1 MGKII
6 HLNARRTHTRGSKC
20 SLPAVRGLAKQS
32 KEAIASACSSLATQ
46 REAVQRRG
54 RGNYQP
60 YLRLLQTIHE
70 MQEQSSQFQLVL
82 EDIEGLPLAIHVL
95 RYPLLLTLHKLRQQA
110 DDLATRVI
118 AAYAGHYTFGEEIQV
133 DQKIIRDM
141 VALAKIGKDASVQIT
156 TLLEESHSSEQQF
169 GTG

>member
-6 HLNARRTHTRGSKC
+6 GLNARRTGTRESKR
-20 SLPAVRGLAKQS
+20 SLPAVRELAQQS
-32 KEAIASACSSLATQ
+32 KEAITSACSSFVSV

-70 MQEQSSQFQLVL
+70 MQEQSSQFMAVL
-82 EDIEGLPLAIHVL
+82 EDIERLPLAIHVL
-95 RYPLLLTLHKLRQQA
+95 RYPLLMTLHGLRQQA
-110 DDLATRVI
+110 NDLVEHLI
-118 AAYAGHYTFGEEIQV
+118 AAYASHYTVVEEIQV
-133 DQKIIRDM
+133 DQRLAGELA
-141 VALAKIGKDASVQIT
+141 ALSKTGKDASTQIVA
-156 TLLEESHSSEQQF
+156 LLKESRSSEQRF